1 MADTPRETA
10 SAPRAHADPE
20 VPKDLARALDA
31 SNEDVRLDRTA
42 DIGEFLRCMEA
53 KLDAYR
59 ARKAMQQ
66 C

>member
-1 MADTPRETA
+1 MADTPCKPA
-10 SAPRAHADPE
+10 SARGDAADPE
-20 VPKDLARALDA
+20 VPEDLARALDA
-31 SNEDVRLDRTA
+31 SNEDVRLNRTS

-59 ARKAMQQ
+59 LRKAKQQ